1 MLQTVKELLGSL
13 PPGASTFLKR
23 AVGLFI
29 AWKLFYILLFQPLG
43 EPDGWLVRML
53 GEATVSTLNLFIGE
67 ERFRVWHT
75 LSPTDADSAVY
86 EACAVVYRTGM
97 QSDVGIYAPCNGLE
111 LMVLSVGFILCFE
124 GPARRKSLYVLA
136 ALFGVFLV
144 NVLRCS
150 LLTVIKTGHPAYFE
164 FSHKYLFNIAGYS
177 FVFLIWMH
185 YVNGIMGSSPSAQ
198 EIQSRL
204 GDHS

>member
-1 MLQTVKELLGSL
+1 MVQSVREMLGSL

-29 AWKLFYILLFQPLG
+29 AWKLFYILLLLPSG
-43 EPDGWLVRML
+43 EPDTWLVRRL
-53 GEATVSTLNLFIGE
+53 GEATVSTLNLLTGE
-67 ERFRVWHT
+67 ERFRVRHT
-75 LSPTDADSAVY
+75 FTPTNTDASVY
-86 EACAVVYRTGM
+86 EACAVVYTSGL
-97 QSDVGIYAPCNGLE
+97 QSEVGIYAPCNGLE
-111 LMVLSVGFILCFE
+111 LMVLAVGFILCFD
-124 GPARRKSLYVLA
+124 GPARRKLLYSMA

-144 NVLRCS
+144 NVMRCS

-185 YVNGIMGSSPSAQ
+185 YVNGIMDTSPSVQ
-198 EIQSRL
+198 EIQA
-204 GDHS
+204 

>member
-1 MLQTVKELLGSL
+1 MLQSVREFMGSL

-29 AWKLFYILLFQPLG
+29 AWKLFYILLLLPSG
-43 EPDGWLVRML
+43 EPDGWLVRRL
-53 GEATVSTLNLFIGE
+53 GEATVSALNLFMGE
-67 ERFRVWHT
+67 VRFKVWHT
-75 LSPTDADSAVY
+75 RTPTNADDSVF
-86 EACAVVYRTGM
+86 EACSVVYRSGL

-111 LMVLSVGFILCFE
+111 LMVLAVGFILCFE
-124 GPARRKSLYVLA
+124 GAARRKVLYVLVS
-136 ALFGVFLV
+136 LLGVFLV

-185 YVNGIMGSSPSAQ
+185 YVNGIMGSSPSVQ
-198 EIQSRL
+198 ETQS
-204 GDHS
+204 